1 MLFYR
6 VARSAVT
13 AVCRVLWRV
22 RLVGT
27 ENLPRAGGF
36 VLAPS
41 HRSMMDIPFA
51 AVVTSRRI
59 RFMGKKSLFGV
70 PVIGPIFRWL
80 GGFPVA
86 RDGTDRKAV
95 RDSVE
100 MLKAGEVLCVYP
112 EGTRQ
117 HGPKIQ
123 PLQPGAAY
131 LALRAGVPIVP
142 IGLAGTEEILRTKR
156 DPIPRFGRV
165 AIVVGAPITPEPL
178 SGGLVP
184 RDRVDALTARLADE
198 LQLVFDDAYEVRDGG
213 RPGSRSLGP

>member
-6 VARSAVT
+6 VIRWIVADGS
-13 AVCRVLWRV
+13 RVLYRATIIGGDRV
-22 RLVGT
+22 PT
-27 ENLPRAGGF
+27 TGGF

-51 AVVTSRRI
+51 AAVTPRRV
-59 RFMGKKSLFGV
+59 RFMGKQALFGV
-70 PVIGPIFRWL
+70 PVLGTLFTWL

-95 RDSVE
+95 RDSVA
-100 MLKAGEVLCVYP
+100 MLEAGEVLCVYP

-142 IGLAGTEEILRTKR
+142 IGIAGSEEILRDHPR
-156 DPIPRFGRV
+156 PVPRFERV
-165 AIVVGAPITPEPL
+165 VITVGEPIVPEART
-178 SGGLVP
+178 SGVVA
-184 RDRVDALTARLADE
+184 RDKVDALTATLADT
-198 LQLVFDDAYEVRDGG
+198 LQALFDEAYELRAAG
-213 RPGSRSLGP
+213 